1 MASTALSWSALRP
14 LRPVL
19 IAGAAAVAWLSFA
32 APAADASTQHSQE
45 SLLGGI
51 ASTVSSTLDSEAGTA
66 SVAPG
71 VQKAVHAVAA
81 VPARHA
87 GAVTVPAPA
96 SALIPQP
103 QPEPASSAP
112 VAAPHALPSLVHELA
127 APAEAVTD
135 ALPSA
140 KVLPAGTATQLTAP
154 VTALADKA
162 VGGIAETVTGT
173 VVRPVADAAPAL
185 EAPLESITDVLS
197 ETPPLAAP
205 ALAPVVEVVENLA
218 TTHVSDVVLPRP
230 AVPGSA
236 SSDRADSVRVSNGHS
251 PGLGSGPRWNPRPKA
266 IAAFGCPAFISP
278 RQSFPVL
285 ARHVRGRRTAFRGR
299 GGPAGSAAPDS
310 ACRLRSGVLLGA
322 GLPRPR
328 KAVLLPRT
336 CRARTGKLWR
346 GLMKAGQPNAAMALG
361 RGFQRGPGTKTVECP
376 LDTRTLSA
384 LSEEADPGTAGRG
397 RTTSDTC
404 GVARFSTT
412 STTGARA
419 GAASGGVSEST
430 SVMDS
435 SGASNAGA
443 ASATGRTTVPVRV
456 SAMPPTALSANA
468 VTGAVSCVAV
478 PAGSTLADGRASV
491 TASAGAASSCT
502 SEGRACG
509 AATGAELAGSG

>member
-19 IAGAAAVAWLSFA
+19 IAGAVAVAWLSFT
-32 APAADASTQHSQE
+32 APAADASTQHNQD

-81 VPARHA
+81 VPARHP

-112 VAAPHALPSLVHELA
+112 VAAPHALPALVHELA
-127 APAEAVTD
+127 TPLEAVAD

-162 VGGIAETVTGT
+162 VGGIAETVAGT

-185 EAPLESITDVLS
+185 EAPLERITDVLS

-205 ALAPVVEVVENLA
+205 ALAPVVEVVKNLA
-218 TTHVSDVVLPRP
+218 TPPVSDVVLPLP

-251 PGLGSGPRWNPRPKA
+251 PVLVPAPAGIPSLKPSPHAAVLPSLVPARASQSSPGMSAGGGLPSKGEADPPGAPHPTP
-266 IAAFGCPAFISP
+266 
-278 RQSFPVL
+278 
-285 ARHVRGRRTAFRGR
+285 
-299 GGPAGSAAPDS
+299 PAGSGSGNVQSPGGPSPSAAWLTSPFDYLPLVGLVP
-310 ACRLRSGVLLGA
+310 ASGPLQH
-322 GLPRPR
+322 LPSPV
-328 KAVLLPRT
+328 AI
-336 CRARTGKLWR
+336 
-346 GLMKAGQPNAAMALG
+346 
-361 RGFQRGPGTKTVECP
+361 
-376 LDTRTLSA
+376 
-384 LSEEADPGTAGRG
+384 DPG
-397 RTTSDTC
+397 
-404 GVARFSTT
+404 
-412 STTGARA
+412 
-419 GAASGGVSEST
+419 
-430 SVMDS
+430 S
-435 SGASNAGA
+435 S
-443 ASATGRTTVPVRV
+443 P
-456 SAMPPTALSANA
+456 
-468 VTGAVSCVAV
+468 
-478 PAGSTLADGRASV
+478 D
-491 TASAGAASSCT
+491 
-502 SEGRACG
+502 
-509 AATGAELAGSG
+509 